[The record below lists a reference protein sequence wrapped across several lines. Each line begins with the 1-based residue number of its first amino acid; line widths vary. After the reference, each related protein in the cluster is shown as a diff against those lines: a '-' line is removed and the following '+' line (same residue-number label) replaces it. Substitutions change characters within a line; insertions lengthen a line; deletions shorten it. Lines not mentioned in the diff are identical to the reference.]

1 MSISVH
7 LELISS
13 QIPGKSSGIL
23 QATTSHRTSLIS
35 AQWETLMRQ
44 GPAIAT
50 VAHNKDSG
58 GGASE
63 RTPFLPPPKKRK
75 KHAHLLVPYVVFY
88 IEIVGCKFTKS
99 SPHL

>member
-13 QIPGKSSGIL
+13 HIPGKSSGIL
-23 QATTSHRTSLIS
+23 QETTSHRTSLIS
-35 AQWETLMRQ
+35 AQWETL
-44 GPAIAT
+44 IAAGSCHSYCS
-50 VAHNKDSG
+50 AHKGSG

-75 KHAHLLVPYVVFY
+75 KHTHLLVPYVVFY
-88 IEIVGCKFTKS
+88 IEIVGFKFTKR
-99 SPHL
+99 